1 MILLHTV
8 FFTRSTTVYYL
19 RIESKIFSSSS
30 LAHIILAYLSWPTE
44 VHAHLISFKLKL
56 RIFQSKNDGEKKFER
71 FQATETIKMKINWSI
86 EDSTDGLR
94 VCILYTELLK
104 GDTPTVY

>member
-8 FFTRSTTVYYL
+8 LFFSLALLVCIFILYL
-19 RIESKIFSSSS
+19 RIGPKIFSSSS
-30 LAHIILAYLSWPTE
+30 LAHIILAYFSWPTK

-56 RIFQSKNDGEKKFER
+56 RIFQSKNDGEKKIRRQFER
-71 FQATETIKMKINWSI
+71 FQVTETIKMKINWSI

-94 VCILYTELLK
+94 VDMYTEL
-104 GDTPTVY
+104 